1 MKDKTNIRRKQ
12 IMEQNTNLFEEE
24 VTTTTLGDDEMTTNT
39 HEVYE
44 ETTGGTEQNFWD
56 RNKTTVLTATGTAT
70 AGFVSGFFV
79 GKYTEKKKRE
89 LFMQEV
95 RKQVALFSAQ
105 AQGIEE
111 VEWEGVKVP
120 TATHKFDNA
129 DDVKAVIV
137 QDYLKDKK
145 VSDKEKAEWRAL
157 LVELISLGEL
167 ARAQQILKEKEIIR
181 EEKKDA
187 E

>member
-1 MKDKTNIRRKQ
+1 
-12 IMEQNTNLFEEE
+12 MEQNTNLFEENE
-24 VTTTTLGDDEMTTNT
+24 VHTTTLGDDEMTTHT
-39 HEVYE
+39 QEVHE
-44 ETTGGTEQNFWD
+44 ETTGTTEENFWN
-56 RNKTTVLTATGTAT
+56 RNKTTVLAASGTAT

-95 RKQVALFSAQ
+95 KKQVALFSAQ
-105 AQGIEE
+105 SQGMEE

-129 DDVKAVIV
+129 DDVKAVII

-167 ARAQQILKEKEIIR
+167 ARATQIITEKEIIR
-181 EEKKDA
+181 EEKQKDA